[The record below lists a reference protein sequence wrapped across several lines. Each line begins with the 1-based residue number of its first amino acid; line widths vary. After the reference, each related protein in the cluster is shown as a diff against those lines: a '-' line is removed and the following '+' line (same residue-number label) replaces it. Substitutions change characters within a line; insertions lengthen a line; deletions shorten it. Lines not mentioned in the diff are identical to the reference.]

1 MKPSQ
6 PRASRRMEGL
16 GRFALRHLDLGVAA
30 LVTLAGLALFAFSGL
45 ESSAQ
50 SGFVFLQSIEES
62 SLDLRFET
70 RGVRPHDDRIVIVGI
85 DEKTLQQIGSFPLPR
100 KAYAKLVN
108 ELNRGGARVI
118 AFDATFPVPE
128 SNSAVEALNKLRS
141 DVASEAPPAVLAQ
154 INELE
159 AASDQ
164 DALFASAMKNGGNV
178 VLGHIFLDQ
187 QRAQAANAKAAEDYL
202 NIIWAHAF
210 PQVVTVGFKK
220 GAPGEAGS
228 VTQISRERDE
238 AWTRN
243 GGTAAQGVEA
253 NIAKLADAAASYG
266 FIDIHPDSDDTLRH
280 GLLVVRYK
288 DQDFYPSLAVEV
300 VRLYEKIPDQR
311 VVAYISPNGLDHL
324 ELGSHVVKRPR
335 DGSALINYTGPYR
348 TYKQYSM
355 WDVMSGALGPET
367 FRDKIVLVGGT
378 AVGIGDIR
386 TTPFQSAGTPYMGV
400 EVHANII
407 DNLLHSQEKGRGF
420 LQRGAREE
428 MIDIGFIL
436 LFGVAFG
443 FLFSRITPLYS
454 TILVIVTLFGFGWFV
469 YYIFASKGQWLS
481 FVIPAATLAANYA
494 GITSVRMVREES
506 EKRKIR
512 KTFSQ
517 YLSPGVI
524 ELIEKDPEKYIRT
537 GGEMKELTILFS
549 DIRGFTTIS
558 EKLTPDELVQLL
570 NEYFG
575 QMTEIVFDTNGT
587 LDKYIGDAIMAF
599 WGSPYPQEDHAF
611 RSCSCALQMVSGLA
625 KLNEKLRAA
634 GRPPIGIGIGL
645 NTGAV
650 NVGNMGSARR
660 LSWTVM
666 GDNVNLASRLEGIT
680 KEYHVQLIIS
690 EATYRQV
697 SSQFVCRELDKI
709 RVKGKTLPV
718 NIYELMDVA
727 KNRALH
733 QSLLDGFDGA
743 MQEYR
748 KQNWG
753 RAAELFAEV
762 LSSFPDDGP
771 TQVFL
776 ERAVEFSEN
785 APEGEW
791 DGVYVMKTK

>member
-1 MKPSQ
+1 MKSQ
-6 PRASRRMEGL
+6 EWRASRRLEWL
-16 GRFALRHLDLGVAA
+16 GRFALRHLDLEVAV
-30 LVTLAGLALFAFSGL
+30 LVTLTGLALFAISGL
-45 ESSAQ
+45 GSNPHA
-50 SGFVFLQSIEES
+50 GFVFLHSIEES
-62 SLDLRFET
+62 SLDLRFQL
-70 RGVRPHDDRIVIVGI
+70 RGQRFHDGRIVIVGI
-85 DEKTLQQIGSFPLPR
+85 DEKTLQKIGSFPLPR
-100 KAYAKLVN
+100 RNYATLVN
-108 ELNRGGARVI
+108 QLNAGGARVI

-128 SNSAVEALNKLRS
+128 SNSATEALDKLRR
-141 DVASEAPPAVLAQ
+141 DVASIAPPAVLTQ
-154 INELE
+154 MNELE

-164 DALFASAMKNGGNV
+164 DALLASAMKNGGNV
-178 VLGHIFLDQ
+178 VLGHLFLNP
-187 QRAQAANAKAAEDYL
+187 QRAQSADAKLAEEYF
-202 NIIWAHAF
+202 NIIWAHSF
-210 PQVVTVGFKK
+210 PQVFKVNEKK
-220 GAPGEAGS
+220 G
-228 VTQISRERDE
+228 RDFDMGK
-238 AWTRN
+238 AWSEN
-243 GGTAAQGVEA
+243 DGTVAAGVEA
-253 NIAKLADAAASYG
+253 NIAKLATAAASYG
-266 FIDIHPDSDDTLRH
+266 FIDIHPDADDTLRH
-280 GLLVVRYK
+280 GLLMVRYQ
-288 DQDFYPSLAVEV
+288 DQDYFPALGFEA
-300 VRLYEKIPDQR
+300 VRLYEKIPDQDIA
-311 VVAYISPNGLDHL
+311 AYIGPNGLDRIQ
-324 ELGSHVVKRPR
+324 LGKHVVHHVR

-348 TYKQYSM
+348 TYSQYSM
-355 WDVMSGALGPET
+355 WDVMSGTLAPDT

-378 AVGIGDIR
+378 AIAIGDIR
-386 TTPFQSAGTPYMGV
+386 TTPFASQDPYMGV

-407 DNLLHSQEKGRGF
+407 DNLLHSEDKGRGF
-420 LQRGAREE
+420 LQRGPHEE

-436 LFGVAFG
+436 LFGVVFG

-454 TILVIVTLFGFGWFV
+454 TILVLATLLVFGWFV
-469 YYIFASKGQWLS
+469 YFSFVGAGQWLS

-549 DIRGFTTIS
+549 DIRGFTSIS

-575 QMTEIVFDTNGT
+575 QMTEIVFATNGT

-625 KLNEKLRAA
+625 KLNQKLESS

-645 NTGAV
+645 NTGQV

-680 KEYHVQLIIS
+680 KQYHVQLIIS
-690 EATYRQV
+690 EATYRHV
-697 SSQFVCRELDKI
+697 ASQFVCRELDKI
-709 RVKGKTLPV
+709 RVKGKTHPV
-718 NIYELMDVA
+718 NIYELMDVEE
-727 KNRALH
+727 NRALYEP
-733 QSLLDGFDGA
+733 LLNGFDHA

-748 KQNWG
+748 KQNWNQ
-753 RAAELFAEV
+753 AADRLAEV
-762 LSSFPDDGP
+762 LANFPDDGP

-776 ERAVEFSEN
+776 ERAIEFSEN